1 LKCDAQDAF
10 TAHTVVRT
18 IVLNY
23 GRLPKV
29 VEEGYFDT
37 MSSILV
43 SDRRR
48 VCYFYDD
55 EVATFYYG
63 AKHPMKPRRI
73 GMTHDL
79 VMNYGLYRD
88 IAVYRPRRATLEE
101 MARFHAKDYLESMKT
116 LCPIPEDMLSEKATR
131 YNLHGDCPIFA
142 GMNTF
147 SSISAGGTLGCAYML
162 NTKQADIAINWAG
175 GLHHAKKAEAS
186 GFCYINDV
194 VLGILELLKYH
205 ERVLYVDIDCHHGDG
220 VEEAFYATD
229 RVLTHIGVGEGTLF
243 AVNVPFRSGINDD
256 AYVGVF
262 EPVITHVVRRFQ
274 PDVVVLQCGA
284 DSLAGD
290 RLGGLNLTL
299 KGHGQCVEFI
309 RKLNIPLLM
318 LGGGGYTVRNVARC
332 WANETAIAVG
342 KQLPNHLPPGL
353 YYEHYAPNYQLQIS
367 PLDIRNNNTDEY
379 LNDVTARVLEN
390 IESIEIAPSVPIH
403 AVEEDLFLAFNDT
416 DACDLEMATA
426 DQRLPVHETDRMVEH
441 PAEFYNDIGDNGG
454 QYMPYMPVF
463 EVPDSSPGHVSPVT
477 KRFKNAEEDEDH

>member
-1 LKCDAQDAF
+1 
-10 TAHTVVRT
+10 
-18 IVLNY
+18 
-23 GRLPKV
+23 
-29 VEEGYFDT
+29 
-37 MSSILV
+37 
-43 SDRRR
+43 
-48 VCYFYDD
+48 
-55 EVATFYYG
+55 
-63 AKHPMKPRRI
+63 MKPRRI

-88 IAVYRPRRATLEE
+88 IAVYRPRRATVAE

-116 LCPIPEDMLSEKATR
+116 LCPVPEDMLSEKATR

-162 NTKQADIAINWAG
+162 NTRQADIAINWAG

-186 GFCYINDV
+186 GFCYVNDV

-229 RVLTHIGVGEGTLF
+229 RVLTVSFHQYGDFFPYSGSLKAIIHQMHSIFKSLF

-256 AYVGVF
+256 AYVAVF

-274 PDVVVLQCGA
+274 PDVIVLQCGA

-299 KGHGQCVEFI
+299 KGHGQCVDFI

-318 LGGGGYTVRNVARC
+318 LGGGGYTIRNVARC

-342 KQLPNHLPPGL
+342 RQLPNHLPPGL
-353 YYEHYAPNYQLQIS
+353 YYEHYAPNYQLHIS
-367 PLDIRNNNTDEY
+367 PLDIRNNNTDDY
-379 LNDVTARVLEN
+379 LNDVTAQVLEN
-390 IESIEIAPSVPIH
+390 IESIQIAPSAPIH
-403 AVEEDLFLAFNDT
+403 TVEEDLFIAFSDT

-426 DQRLPVHETDRMVEH
+426 DQRLPAHETDRMIEH
-441 PAEFYNDIGDNGG
+441 PAEFYNEIGDDNGG
-454 QYMPYMPVF
+454 QYMPYMPTR
-463 EVPDSSPGHVSPVT
+463 EVTSSSPGHASPTT
-477 KRFKNAEEDEDH
+477 KRFKAAEEDEHH